1 MCDMLG
7 TNLEQMEHNP
17 YLGVEVSA
25 GLEWKHH
32 VKIVSGKA
40 HRTLNFLQRNMYRC
54 PTEVRKQAYISLIR
68 PTLEYASTCWD
79 PCIKIQITA
88 LESVQRKAARFIAN
102 DHRKT
107 TSVTALLD
115 KFELPTLQQR
125 REASRLSMMYKIHH
139 KEVAVSIPEYYTPLK
154 LPLSRPGFIIQTVVQ
169 ANYCSANVLFSL
181 ENDEFNGPVCLCNVL
196 RNWPFALKWHFC
208 YSSIFKDTM
217 SHRNG

>member
-1 MCDMLG
+1 M
-7 TNLEQMEHNP
+7 
-17 YLGVEVSA
+17 
-25 GLEWKHH
+25 
-32 VKIVSGKA
+32 SGKA

-79 PCIKIQITA
+79 PYNKTQITA

-139 KEVAVSIPEYYTPLK
+139 REVAVSIPEYYTPPK
-154 LPLSRPGFIIQTVVQ
+154 TSSVKTRHQHSEQYTIITPRTDAYKYSFYPRTISAWNKIPLSTITVPTVQMFNNLIQTP
-169 ANYCSANVLFSL
+169 ATSMKAELYTGSASKPAGAS
-181 ENDEFNGPVCLCNVL
+181 D
-196 RNWPFALKWHFC
+196 
-208 YSSIFKDTM
+208 I
-217 SHRNG
+217 